1 MQGRTSPHHA
11 PSSRLCTRLRLHR
24 VDKLGGSRMFRAA
37 NSGSNSKSGRWL
49 GDIQG
54 APGDCGVGG
63 DVAEG
68 RTAVHQPTVSFV
80 LDMAAS
86 KNMWAFL
93 EVIVVYDK
101 GRYDSFLTEAR
112 RLP

>member
-1 MQGRTSPHHA
+1 
-11 PSSRLCTRLRLHR
+11 
-24 VDKLGGSRMFRAA
+24 MFRAA